1 MLFPK
6 LFAVTKPWF
15 YHNFLCSFGFLSL
28 ISTKYTFVWNYFT
41 VFNYCFTTTYSR
53 KILKNWVLKLY
64 YWVEIYGWIVQVE
77 IDNVEQSRKDLRNK
91 LLGRIDEVQDDVKQI
106 KQLVDT
112 NLDDVANK
120 LLAKSTKE
128 TVTSIWLFQIL

>member
-1 MLFPK
+1 M
-6 LFAVTKPWF
+6 
-15 YHNFLCSFGFLSL
+15 
-28 ISTKYTFVWNYFT
+28 
-41 VFNYCFTTTYSR
+41 
-53 KILKNWVLKLY
+53 
-64 YWVEIYGWIVQVE
+64 
-77 IDNVEQSRKDLRNK
+77 EQSRKDLRNK

-128 TVTSIWLFQIL
+128 TVTSI